1 MTLILNATL
10 RKVAQENNQLALT
23 TSRSKREREREN
35 SSEWIEKMS
44 VHSKL
49 GENPFF
55 YLIELIVLK
64 LLLGFEQFRLDELS
78 ARGLLQQFSSFRQ

>member
-23 TSRSKREREREN
+23 TSRSEREN
-35 SSEWIEKMS
+35 STEWIEKMS